1 MIQVHLFYQGNLLV
15 GYEISGHSTV
25 DADDLDGRLICS
37 AVSSAAIMAAN
48 TVTEILGDRAEVG
61 FDDGYLRLRCA
72 DPAKCR
78 TILEGLRLHVS
89 ALAHEYPDRIK
100 ILTEGL
106 S

>member
-1 MIQVHLFYQGNLLV
+1 MILVRLFYQENLLA

-37 AVSSAAIMAAN
+37 AVSSAAIMTAN
-48 TVTEILGDRAEVG
+48 TVTEIIGDRAEVG
-61 FDDGYLRLRCA
+61 LDDGYLRLRCA
-72 DPAKCR
+72 DPARCQ
-78 TILEGLRLHVS
+78 TVLEGFQLHVS

-100 ILTEGL
+100 IITEGL

>member
-1 MIQVHLFYQGNLLV
+1 MIQVRLFYQENLLA

-37 AVSSAAIMAAN
+37 AVSSAAIMTAN
-48 TVTEILGDRAEVG
+48 TVTEIIGDRAEVG
-61 FDDGYLRLRCA
+61 LDDGYLRLRCA
-72 DPAKCR
+72 DPARCQMV
-78 TILEGLRLHVS
+78 LEGFQLHVS

-100 ILTEGL
+100 IITEGL

>member
-1 MIQVHLFYQGNLLV
+1 MIQVRLFYQENLLA

-37 AVSSAAIMAAN
+37 AVSSAAIMTAN
-48 TVTEILGDRAEVG
+48 TVTEIIGDRAEVG
-61 FDDGYLRLRCA
+61 LDDGYLRLRCA
-72 DPAKCR
+72 DPARCQ
-78 TILEGLRLHVS
+78 TVLEGFQLHVS

-100 ILTEGL
+100 IITEWL

>member
-1 MIQVHLFYQGNLLV
+1 MIQVRLFYQENLLA

-37 AVSSAAIMAAN
+37 TVSSAAIMTAN
-48 TVTEILGDRAEVG
+48 TVTEIIGDRAEVG
-61 FDDGYLRLRCA
+61 LDDGYLRLRCA
-72 DPAKCR
+72 DPARCQ
-78 TILEGLRLHVS
+78 TVLEGFQLHVS

-100 ILTEGL
+100 IITEGL